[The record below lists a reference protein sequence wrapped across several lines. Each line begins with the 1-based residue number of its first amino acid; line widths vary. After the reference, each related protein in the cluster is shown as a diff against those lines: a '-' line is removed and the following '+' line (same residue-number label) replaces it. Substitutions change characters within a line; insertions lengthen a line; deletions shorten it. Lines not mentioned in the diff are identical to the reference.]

1 MEQPRKL
8 AALLVVA
15 VLVAACGSASSR
27 FTPSFIIGP
36 SKTQPPVT
44 GGGTPGSVP
53 GGGTLVPSSGGTSAP
68 APGGGADV
76 PANTV
81 RFSRKSITDP
91 QAGNTEAIVFLLPD
105 GWQYDGRVQWALQW
119 ERVAYPQTRM
129 SDPKTGITIDWLPI
143 QDFIWFQA
151 PAGFDSPIGGNY
163 QGKVYE
169 PPVTDPA
176 QFVSKFWAPTTLPE
190 LQSAQLESV
199 NQVPQLATEFKKG
212 FGGPADAAA
221 YRLRYSY
228 QQNGQP
234 WEEDVS
240 FALLYAGGADITS
253 WYVNFAYTERAP
265 KGQLDANAGIIS
277 TIVASRTSTPEWE
290 GIYRFVQQ
298 LFVKGIQQQM
308 ADTQAFGQ
316 MMAQYRAEIQALQAQ
331 VVADRQASE
340 DRIAQLN
347 GQILSG
353 VTSYGDP
360 VNGGYVQLPTGYNQY
375 WVNEKGEYLSSS
387 QPGFDPN
394 TLNDGFWQLLQPK
407 G

>member
-1 MEQPRKL
+1 MEPPRRL
-8 AALLVVA
+8 AALIAVA
-15 VLVAACGSASSR
+15 ALAVMTTACGSASSR

-36 SKTQPPVT
+36 GKTPAPVA
-44 GGGTPGSVP
+44 GGGTPAPTAGASTS
-53 GGGTLVPSSGGTSAP
+53 GGGGGET
-68 APGGGADV
+68 

-81 RFSRKSITDP
+81 RFSRVAITDP
-91 QAGNTEAIVFLLPD
+91 QAGNTEAIVFLLPE

-129 SDPKTGITIDWLPI
+129 FDPSTGITIDWLPI

-151 PAGFDSPIGGNY
+151 PAGFEAPIGGNY

-176 QFVSKFWAPTTLPE
+176 EFVSKFWAPTTLPE
-190 LQSAQLESV
+190 LQSAQLVSV
-199 NQVPQLATEFKKG
+199 KQVPELAAEFKKG
-212 FGGPADAAA
+212 FGGPAEAAA
-221 YRLRYSY
+221 YRLRYTY
-228 QQNGQP
+228 QQDGQP

-240 FALLYAGGADITS
+240 FALLYSGNADITS

-265 KGQLDANAGIIS
+265 QGQLDANAGIIS

-308 ADTQAFGQ
+308 ADTVAFGQ
-316 MMAQYRAEIQALQAQ
+316 MLAQYRAEIQALQAQ
-331 VVADRQASE
+331 IVADRQASE
-340 DRIAQLN
+340 DRTAQLN

-353 VTSYGDP
+353 VTTFNDP
-360 VNGGYVQLPTGYNQY
+360 VNGGLVQLPNNYNQY
-375 WVNEKGEYLSSS
+375 WVNDKGEYLSSS

-394 TLNDGFWQLLQPK
+394 TLNEGFWQQMQPR